1 MKSTIFIFAGFF
13 LLNVTTLFAQVQI
26 DSVRKDSIEIKK
38 NGFAKNGKMLKP
50 KELLS
55 IMQSTPASY
64 ESMKIAKTNYDVANV
79 FASAGGFLIGWQ
91 LGAVVGGRQGNWTV
105 AGIGAALFA
114 TAIPFGS
121 AYAKHAKKAAN
132 TYNNGLNKLGYKKVT
147 ISPGFTSDGMGLTMR
162 F

>member
-26 DSVRKDSIEIKK
+26 DSVQKDSIEVKK
-38 NGFAKNGKMLKP
+38 SGFAKNGKILKP

-55 IMQSTPASY
+55 IMQTNPASY
-64 ESMKIAKTNYDVANV
+64 ETMKIAKTNYDVGNV

-91 LGAVVGGRQGNWTV
+91 LGAVVGGRRGNWAV
-105 AGIGAALFA
+105 AGIGAALTA
-114 TAIPFGS
+114 TAIPFIA
-121 AYAKHAKKAAN
+121 AYAKHAKKAVN
-132 TYNNGLNKLGYKKVT
+132 TYNNGMNQIGYNKVYVYPSL
-147 ISPGFTSDGMGLTMR
+147 TSNGMGLTMR